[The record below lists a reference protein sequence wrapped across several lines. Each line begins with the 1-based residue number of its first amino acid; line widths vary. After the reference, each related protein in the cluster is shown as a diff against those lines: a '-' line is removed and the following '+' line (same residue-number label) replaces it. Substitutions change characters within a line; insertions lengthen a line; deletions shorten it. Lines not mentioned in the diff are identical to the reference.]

1 MKETDR
7 RHDLDW
13 LRLIAI
19 IILLFYHA
27 GMLFN
32 PWNWHIKNADTS
44 ESFASWMVWLHYWRM
59 PLLLFISGAGTFLA
73 LRKRYELCTPA
84 NYVLS
89 IVNLISA
96 GPRLIRTAHVANC
109 QLLLPTDS
117 THNYKP

>member
-32 PWNWHIKNADTS
+32 PWDWHIKNADTS
-44 ESFASWMVWLHYWRM
+44 EIFTYWMVWLHYWRM

-73 LRKRYELCTPA
+73 LRKRAPTQYARERL
-84 NYVLS
+84 N
-89 IVNLISA
+89 
-96 GPRLIRTAHVANC
+96 RLILP
-109 QLLLPTDS
+109 LLFGMLVIIPPQIYYENISILCWDFRFCYS
-117 THNYKP
+117 